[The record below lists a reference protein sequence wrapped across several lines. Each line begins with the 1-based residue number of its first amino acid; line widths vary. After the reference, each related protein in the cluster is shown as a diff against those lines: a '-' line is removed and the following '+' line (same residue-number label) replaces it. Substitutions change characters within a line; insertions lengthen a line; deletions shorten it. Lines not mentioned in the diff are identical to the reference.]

1 MSLVL
6 QTEAPPLRQDAAGA
20 LRIGNSRVL
29 LELVIRAFE
38 DGATP
43 ETINQQYPTTS
54 LADLYSAIAYYLRH
68 RSEIDAYL
76 ADREQ
81 QAREVRDRIEDAQ
94 ADLAEV
100 RQRLLARRPALA
112 A

>member
-6 QTEAPPLRQDAAGA
+6 QTEAPPLRRDSSGA
-20 LRIGNSRVL
+20 LRVGNSRVL

-54 LADLYSAIAYYLRH
+54 LADLYGVIAYYLRH
-68 RSEIDAYL
+68 RNEIDAYL
-76 ADREQ
+76 GEREQ
-81 QAREVRDRIEDAQ
+81 QAREVRRRIENSQ
-94 ADLAEV
+94 EDLAEV
-100 RQRLLARRPALA
+100 RRRLLARKPALA

>member
-6 QTEAPPLRQDAAGA
+6 QTEAPPLRRDAAGA

-68 RSEIDAYL
+68 RGEIDAYL

-81 QAREVRDRIEDAQ
+81 QAREVRNRIEDAQ

-100 RQRLLARRPALA
+100 RHRLLARKPALA

>member
-6 QTEAPPLRQDAAGA
+6 QREAPPPRRDAAGA

-81 QAREVRDRIEDAQ
+81 QAREVRNRIDDAQ

-100 RQRLLARRPALA
+100 RHRLLARKPALA